1 MRTTTAE
8 FRQWWS
14 DQAADEP
21 FFGRLNAH
29 YARLEAGPSA
39 SGFEHVGSFP
49 FGDIIAIMD
58 FRVEGYSTL
67 LTRGLSGFH
76 VRTHGDEHDLIR
88 VELAWTLKRG
98 FVFEQT
104 EQAELPV

>member
-1 MRTTTAE
+1 MRTTAAE

-29 YARLEAGPSA
+29 YALLEAGP

-58 FRVEGYSTL
+58 FPAEGYSTL

-76 VRTHGDEHDLIR
+76 VRTHGDDHDLIR

-104 EQAELPV
+104 EQAELPA